1 MVPCLVFQRLG
12 AEGEEE
18 DVGGEI
24 VFSTI
29 GADSAL
35 SARGTAARA
44 QGAAGAAGAAGA
56 VVRGHVAEDIML
68 NEGVSARTRVAVV
81 QPVRVPT
88 ALSEEEL
95 VHVTTQCC
103 PVNCW
108 WDVEPL
114 GCLPGLRRL
123 ATNQNGENYTIEQVR
138 RNGVSQQTE

>member
-1 MVPCLVFQRLG
+1 MPCLVFQRLG

-95 VHVTTQCC
+95 VHVTPNAVQLIAGGRGT
-103 PVNCW
+103 
-108 WDVEPL
+108 
-114 GCLPGLRRL
+114 PGVL
-123 ATNQNGENYTIEQVR
+123 ARVAAS
-138 RNGVSQQTE
+138 RNKPER